1 MLKRML
7 RALLAGALLILYISA
22 AFAEEA
28 EQVTVTAEQAQEA
41 LKAILPDV
49 KVISTEPSVIAGVW
63 EVAFISRGDRGIVY
77 IDETKQNIFIGSI
90 IGLTTGINY
99 TKKKFESI
107 NTVDFAS
114 ISLEDSVILGNPD
127 AEHKVVVFDDPD

>member
-7 RALLAGALLILYISA
+7 RALLAGALLILFVSA
-22 AFAEEA
+22 AFAEKP

-41 LKAILPDV
+41 LKAVLPDV
-49 KVISTEPSVIAGVW
+49 RVISTEPSNIAGIW
-63 EVAFISRGDRGIVY
+63 EVAFKSRGDKGIVY
-77 IDETKQNIFIGSI
+77 IDETRQNIFIGSI

-114 ISLEDSVILGNPD
+114 ISLEDSVILGNPK
-127 AEHKVVVFDDPD
+127 AENKVVVFDDPD

>member
-1 MLKRML
+1 M
-7 RALLAGALLILYISA
+7 LAGALMVLFVPA
-22 AFAEEA
+22 AIAEEA
-28 EQVTVTAEQAQEA
+28 KQVTVTAAQAQEA
-41 LKAILPDV
+41 LKAILQDV
-49 KVISTEPSVIAGVW
+49 EVLSVEPAVLPGLW
-63 EVAFISRGDRGIVY
+63 EVAFKSRRDNGIVY
-77 IDETKQNIFIGSI
+77 IDETRQHIFIGSI

>member
-1 MLKRML
+1 M
-7 RALLAGALLILYISA
+7 LAGALMVLFVPA
-22 AFAEEA
+22 AIAEEA
-28 EQVTVTAEQAQEA
+28 KQITVTAAQAQEA
-41 LKAILPDV
+41 LKAILQDV
-49 KVISTEPSVIAGVW
+49 EVLSVEPAVLPGLW
-63 EVAFISRGDRGIVY
+63 EVAFTSRGERGIVY
-77 IDETKQNIFIGSI
+77 IDETGQHIFIGSI